1 MTRFC
6 STLSFVLIIT
16 VVFEILP
23 SHADNAV
30 PVLLW
35 GGSVNSDLAT
45 SAVNPFLKT
54 TSEEF
59 DLFLRKKLENSPPV
73 LLYVKDN
80 LCIEDLVKHKQ
91 VIIIY
96 LNNIEFNSSTY

>member
-1 MTRFC
+1 MMTQFC
-6 STLSFVLIIT
+6 NICCFIFILINI
-16 VVFEILP
+16 VFQISP

-35 GGSVNSDLAT
+35 GGSINSDLT
-45 SAVNPFLKT
+45 SAVNPFLKS

-59 DLFLRKKLENSPPV
+59 DLFLRKTLENSPPV
-73 LLYVKDN
+73 LLYIKDN

-91 VIIIY
+91 VSAIY
-96 LNNIEFNSSTY
+96 FITVYG